1 MKSWDEEIRL
11 KFTFHLADLYWFE
24 QFPKCNIK
32 GSRKKYRTLLLLLM
46 YSVSLGHIR
55 YTYYQAVILS
65 LHELDSM
72 YRQEGENNYPSS
84 KECRR

>member
-1 MKSWDEEIRL
+1 MKSRDEEIRL
-11 KFTFHLADLYWFE
+11 NPFGRFVLISTLSKMSY
-24 QFPKCNIK
+24 K
-32 GSRKKYRTLLLLLM
+32 GQLKKYRTLLLLLM

-72 YRQEGENNYPSS
+72 NRQEGENNHPSS
-84 KECRR
+84 RECTR